1 MPLSINPINIK
12 SQSILSNQLHCD
24 KLYFLLKFTGNA
36 QYVCVS
42 VCVCESMWVPE
53 APTYDPSLL
62 NNFIL
67 YFSFNGYGTKLW
79 V

>member
-1 MPLSINPINIK
+1 MINLI
-12 SQSILSNQLHCD
+12 
-24 KLYFLLKFTGNA
+24 FLLKFTGNA
-36 QYVCVS
+36 QYVCE
-42 VCVCESMWVPE
+42 CVCESMWVPQ
-53 APTYDPSLL
+53 APTYVPSLL